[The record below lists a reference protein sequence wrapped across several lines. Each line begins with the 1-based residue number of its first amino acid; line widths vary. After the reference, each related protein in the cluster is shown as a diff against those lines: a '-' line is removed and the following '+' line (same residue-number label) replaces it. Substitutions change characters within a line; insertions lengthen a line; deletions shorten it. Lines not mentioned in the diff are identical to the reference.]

1 MKDLATV
8 FIVVLLTFICSL
20 AIFRYILLIA
30 EMIIIIPLVLIGV
43 NTVLH
48 IKYAARGRISLALLP
63 VAWAFCIAPLYI
75 CCYIAA
81 NSRASEKTIAFLVLS
96 FVALAPVFMVS
107 LLTSAVSRWRKR
119 AAAKRAGQQ

>member
-48 IKYAARGRISLALLP
+48 IKYAACFRKFGQPAAALL
-63 VAWAFCIAPLYI
+63 FL
-75 CCYIAA
+75 
-81 NSRASEKTIAFLVLS
+81 KTALS
-96 FVALAPVFMVS
+96 
-107 LLTSAVSRWRKR
+107 
-119 AAAKRAGQQ
+119 